1 MIWPVEPSTKPPT
14 EMPTQ
19 EVPSASTMSG
29 RMAGSGSPVT
39 MSLICM
45 TSIVDLPTE
54 GRRMWLPAFL
64 GVTVVGNRGTVPH
77 PLVEGSPSVSITFF
91 LKSLVH

>member
-39 MSLICM
+39 MSLIYM

-54 GRRMWLPAFL
+54 GRRMWLLAFL
-64 GVTVVGNRGTVPH
+64 GVTVVGNRGTVP
-77 PLVEGSPSVSITFF
+77 PSSSVGVPNCIDHIFF
-91 LKSLVH
+91 

>member
-39 MSLICM
+39 MLPTYM
-45 TSIVDLPTE
+45 TSIVNLPTE
-54 GRRMWLPAFL
+54 GGRMWLLAFL
-64 GVTVVGNRGTVPH
+64 GVTVVGNMGTVPH
-77 PLVEGSPSVSITFF
+77 PLAEGSPIVSITFF
-91 LKSLVH
+91 F